1 MTWFTSILT
10 FGGIFVGIWATI
22 KYVILFELRIDNNTF
37 RTLYELSLK
46 EAVICEFDK
55 NIIRVNSVNQYYPFH
70 YYEKSFLE
78 SGETN

>member
-46 EAVICEFDK
+46 EAKFVLEEEFFSEKRQPIIYRAFCFFK
-55 NIIRVNSVNQYYPFH
+55 NQP
-70 YYEKSFLE
+70 
-78 SGETN
+78 